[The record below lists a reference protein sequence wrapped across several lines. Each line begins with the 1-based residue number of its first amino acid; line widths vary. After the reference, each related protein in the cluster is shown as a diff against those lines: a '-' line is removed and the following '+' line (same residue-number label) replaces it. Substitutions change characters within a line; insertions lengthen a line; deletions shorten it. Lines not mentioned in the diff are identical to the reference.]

1 MYTGRDIWSEVGRER
16 RSDGRCQSDAE
27 GAATRVR
34 APGACVLCGT
44 SGAPVVWREGDYR
57 ARQCGCGVLYVDP
70 QPASGDGDLTRDLH
84 CDGYYRLGAHVRFEF
99 LRRFVPRGNL
109 LEVGFGRGHVLE
121 LARKAGFLAYGIE
134 PNLAA
139 IESARARGFDVEHA
153 TIETS
158 KLPERAF
165 DAIFH
170 VDLINHLPDPI
181 AALDAMRRRLRPGG
195 VMVFEVG
202 AMGGV
207 HPRWHRWL
215 GTLCLPAHR
224 NMFSEQA
231 LFAVL
236 ARAGLEPIAVQRFS
250 LFAALLLGRVCSLLE
265 GRVKAL
271 QRRVDPTGL
280 PPLTDGTFAL
290 GERLMTFARY
300 RCGRVL
306 PATTALGQLTLFVAA
321 RERGHG
327 NSQSGPRTAHARA

>member
-1 MYTGRDIWSEVGRER
+1 MYSGRAMGSEVGRER
-16 RSDGRCQSDAE
+16 RSERSYRSDADRIE
-27 GAATRVR
+27 TPRR
-34 APGACVLCGT
+34 APGVCVLCGT
-44 SGAPVVWREGDYR
+44 SGAPVVWREGEYR

-70 QPASGDGDLTRDLH
+70 QPGCGDADVTRDLH
-84 CDGYYRLGAHVRFEF
+84 CDGYYRLGARVRFEF
-99 LRRFVPRGNL
+99 LRRFVARGKL
-109 LEVGFGRGHVLE
+109 LEIGFGRGHVLE
-121 LARKAGFLAYGIE
+121 LARNAGFLAYGIE

-139 IESARARGFDVEHA
+139 IASARSRGFEAEHA

-165 DAIFH
+165 DAVFH

-195 VMVFEVG
+195 VMVCEVG

-231 LFAVL
+231 LVALL
-236 ARAGLEPIAVQRFS
+236 ARADLEPIAVQRFS
-250 LFAALLLGRVCSLLE
+250 LFGALLLGRVCSVLE
-265 GRVKAL
+265 ERGNAL
-271 QRRVDPTGL
+271 RRPVDATGL
-280 PPLTDGTFAL
+280 PPLTDGAFAL

-300 RCGRVL
+300 RFARVL

-321 RERGHG
+321 RERGHRTV
-327 NSQSGPRTAHARA
+327 QSAPRVAHAGA

>member
-1 MYTGRDIWSEVGRER
+1 MYANRDVWSETARER
-16 RSDGRCQSDAE
+16 PSDGSGQRDADRTV
-27 GAATRVR
+27 TRGQT
-34 APGACVLCGT
+34 PGACVLCGT
-44 SGAPVVWREGDYR
+44 SGAPIVWREGEYR

-70 QPASGDGDLTRDLH
+70 QPGSEGGDLTRDLH
-84 CDGYYRLGAHVRFEF
+84 CDGYYRLGAKVRFAF
-99 LRRFVPRGNL
+99 LRRFVSRGTL

-139 IESARARGFDVEHA
+139 IESARARGLEAEHA

-170 VDLINHLPDPI
+170 VDLINHVPDPI
-181 AALDAMRRRLRPGG
+181 AALDAMRRRLRPSG

-231 LFAVL
+231 LVAVL
-236 ARAGLEPIAVQRFS
+236 ARANLEPIAVQRFS
-250 LFAALLLGRVCSLLE
+250 LFGALLFGRVCSLFE
-265 GRVKAL
+265 GRLKAL
-271 QRRVDPTGL
+271 QRPIDATCL
-280 PPLTDGTFAL
+280 PPRTDGSFAL

-300 RCGRVL
+300 RLGRVL

-321 RERGHG
+321 RERGHRTG
-327 NSQSGPRTAHARA
+327 QSAPHIAHVGA